1 MILYSRAEDLVHQET
16 FGSVKRA
23 FGKWENRGVHAAVFA
38 CLREE
43 SLIPRAE
50 GAKKGLILR
59 ERRGKRPFQFF
70 GTQTGAICG
79 KTFDIFCIL

>member
-59 ERRGKRPFQFF
+59 ERRQAAVPIF
-70 GTQTGAICG
+70 GNATGSDRRENI
-79 KTFDIFCIL
+79 

>member
-1 MILYSRAEDLVHQET
+1 MILYSRAEDLVHQEA

-50 GAKKGLILR
+50 GAKKALSCGR
-59 ERRGKRPFQFF
+59 DGGRPFQFF

>member
-38 CLREE
+38 CSRGG

-50 GAKKGLILR
+50 GAGRPYPAGETGGAAVPIFWNANGRDLR
-59 ERRGKRPFQFF
+59 EN
-70 GTQTGAICG
+70 I
-79 KTFDIFCIL
+79 

>member
-38 CLREE
+38 CSRGG

-50 GAKKGLILR
+50 GAKKALSRGRDGEEAVPIFWNANGRDLR
-59 ERRGKRPFQFF
+59 EN
-70 GTQTGAICG
+70 I
-79 KTFDIFCIL
+79 

>member
-50 GAKKGLILR
+50 GA
-59 ERRGKRPFQFF
+59 ERPYPAGETGRRPFQFF
-70 GTQTGAICG
+70 GTQTDAICG